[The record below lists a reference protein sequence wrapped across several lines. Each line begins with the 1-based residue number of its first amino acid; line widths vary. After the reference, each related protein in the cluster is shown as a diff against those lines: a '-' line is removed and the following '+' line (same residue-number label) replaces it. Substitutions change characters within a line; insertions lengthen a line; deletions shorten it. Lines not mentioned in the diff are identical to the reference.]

1 MEGAIQKLLD
11 SGIFDP
17 LILDADK
24 LQYISSAGLRVILRL
39 VKAGRK
45 PRMVNVSSEVYE
57 VLEVTGFS
65 EIMPIEKAFR
75 KVSIEGC
82 EVIGQG
88 SNGIVYRLDPETIV
102 KVYRNNN
109 ALPEMQRERE
119 ISRKAFVLGIPTA
132 IPYDVVRVGDK
143 FGTVFELLNAKS
155 ITKLILAEPENIDK
169 YIGIFTDI
177 MKLIHSTAVK
187 PGDLPSMK
195 EIALDWA
202 DYLKGH
208 IPAQQQEKLHAM
220 IEAVPEHPYM
230 LHGDYHSNNVML
242 QNGEP
247 LMIDMDTL
255 CVGHP
260 VFELASTFNA
270 YVGFSELDPNV
281 IQQFMK
287 LDAETGRAVW
297 NKLLPLYLNSED
309 ETYIRSV
316 AEKAMVIGYTR
327 CCAALCAEKQTPSRA
342 ASASPITRPALPS
355 CWNGW
360 TPWSSDHSPL
370 RFGEKTMKPECGER
384 SLWQMIIQKT

>member
-1 MEGAIQKLLD
+1 MDQVKKVTYEGNTAIALEGHITSVNAPQVEMAVMEILKEE
-11 SGIFDP
+11 SGKN
-17 LILDADK
+17 LVLDADK
-24 LQYISSAGLRVILRL
+24 LEYISSAGLRVLLRL
-39 VKAGRK
+39 MKSGRK
-45 PRMVNVSSEVYE
+45 LRMINVSSEVYE

-65 EIMPIEKAFR
+65 EMMTVEKGFR

-102 KVYRNNN
+102 KVYRNND
-109 ALPEMQRERE
+109 ALAEMQRERE

-155 ITKLILAEPENIDK
+155 ITKLILADPEKLDE
-169 YIGIFTDI
+169 YVSVFVDV

-187 PGDLPSMK
+187 EGDLPSMK
-195 EIALDWA
+195 KVALDWA
-202 DYLKGH
+202 DFLKGH
-208 IPAQQQEKLHAM
+208 IPAQQQEKLHSM
-220 IEAVPEHPYM
+220 IQAVPEHPFM
-230 LHGDYHSNNVML
+230 LHGDYHSNNVMV

-270 YVGFSELDPNV
+270 YVGFSELDPTV
-281 IQQFMK
+281 IQKFMK
-287 LDAETGRAVW
+287 LDAETGRKIW
-297 NKLLPLYLNSED
+297 SKILPLYLNSQD
-309 ETYIRSV
+309 ESYIQSV

-327 CCAALCAEKQTPSRA
+327 LLRRTLRREADTEMGQRCIAHYKDRLAE
-342 ASASPITRPALPS
+342 LLEHV
-355 CWNGW
+355 
-360 TPWSSDHSPL
+360 D
-370 RFGEKTMKPECGER
+370 TM
-384 SLWQMIIQKT
+384 LF

>member
-1 MEGAIQKLLD
+1 MEQVRKTAYNGGYAIALEGNISSVNAAEVEGAIQKLLD

-327 CCAALCAEKQTPSRA
+327 LLRRTLRREADTEMGQKCIAHYKARLAELLEHVDT
-342 ASASPITRPALPS
+342 LM
-355 CWNGW
+355 
-360 TPWSSDHSPL
+360 
-370 RFGEKTMKPECGER
+370 F
-384 SLWQMIIQKT
+384 

>member
-1 MEGAIQKLLD
+1 MEQVRKTAYNGGYAIALEGNISSFNAAEVEGAIQKLLD

-327 CCAALCAEKQTPSRA
+327 L
-342 ASASPITRPALPS
+342 
-355 CWNGW
+355 
-360 TPWSSDHSPL
+360 L
-370 RFGEKTMKPECGER
+370 RRTLRREADTEQGRKCIAHYKARLAQLLER
-384 SLWQMIIQKT
+384 VDTLVF

>member
-1 MEGAIQKLLD
+1 MEQVRKTAYNGGYAIALEGNISSVNAAEVEGAIQKLLD

-109 ALPEMQRERE
+109 ALPEMQRERD

-155 ITKLILAEPENIDK
+155 ITKLILAEPENMDK

-327 CCAALCAEKQTPSRA
+327 L
-342 ASASPITRPALPS
+342 
-355 CWNGW
+355 
-360 TPWSSDHSPL
+360 L
-370 RFGEKTMKPECGER
+370 RRTLRREADTEQGRKCIAHYKARLAQLLER
-384 SLWQMIIQKT
+384 VDTLVF

>member
-1 MEGAIQKLLD
+1 MEQVRKTAYNGGYAIALEGNISCVNAAEVEGAIQKLLD

-327 CCAALCAEKQTPSRA
+327 L
-342 ASASPITRPALPS
+342 
-355 CWNGW
+355 
-360 TPWSSDHSPL
+360 L
-370 RFGEKTMKPECGER
+370 RRTLRREADTEQGRKCIAHYKARLAQLLEQVDTLVF
-384 SLWQMIIQKT
+384 

>member
-1 MEGAIQKLLD
+1 MEQVRKTAYNGGYAIALEGNISSVNAAEVEGAIQKLLD

-327 CCAALCAEKQTPSRA
+327 L
-342 ASASPITRPALPS
+342 
-355 CWNGW
+355 
-360 TPWSSDHSPL
+360 L
-370 RFGEKTMKPECGER
+370 RRTLRREADTEQGRKCIAHYKARLAQLLER
-384 SLWQMIIQKT
+384 VDTLVF

>member
-1 MEGAIQKLLD
+1 MEQVRKTAYNGGYAIALEGNISSFNAAEVEGAIQKLLD

-327 CCAALCAEKQTPSRA
+327 L
-342 ASASPITRPALPS
+342 
-355 CWNGW
+355 
-360 TPWSSDHSPL
+360 L
-370 RFGEKTMKPECGER
+370 RRTLRREADTEQGRKCIAHYKARLAQLLEQVDTLVF
-384 SLWQMIIQKT
+384 